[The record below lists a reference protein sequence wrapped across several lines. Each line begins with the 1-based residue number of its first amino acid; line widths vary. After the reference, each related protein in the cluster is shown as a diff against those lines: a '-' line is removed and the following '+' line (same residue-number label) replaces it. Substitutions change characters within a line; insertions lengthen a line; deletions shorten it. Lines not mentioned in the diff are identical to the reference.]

1 MVMGLGIRD
10 AISQI
15 PSLGQFVFL
24 VGIYVVAVYPL
35 PASQGET
42 VPVAVGILGV
52 HPPPVVGR
60 IVRIVPTGIQTESR
74 TEVQC
79 DVVHVGLATAVY
91 AAGLK
96 ISCCLRVLLY
106 IRHVFAG
113 VSQVYAAVLVE
124 VVFSGYPHVM
134 PVSFVAKLFVFFY
147 GIYLSVQG
155 VP

>member
-1 MVMGLGIRD
+1 MWPT
-10 AISQI
+10 AW
-15 PSLGQFVFL
+15 
-24 VGIYVVAVYPL
+24 VYPL

-79 DVVHVGLATAVY
+79 DVVHLGFATAVY
-91 AAGLK
+91 VTGLE
-96 ISCCLRVLLY
+96 ISCRLRVLLY

-124 VVFSGYPHVM
+124 VVFSKELTVAGAAAAAT
-134 PVSFVAKLFVFFY
+134 VSSLGETEIITVLVS
-147 GIYLSVQG
+147 GS
-155 VP
+155 

>member
-1 MVMGLGIRD
+1 M
-10 AISQI
+10 
-15 PSLGQFVFL
+15 
-24 VGIYVVAVYPL
+24 
-35 PASQGET
+35 
-42 VPVAVGILGV
+42 
-52 HPPPVVGR
+52 
-60 IVRIVPTGIQTESR
+60 
-74 TEVQC
+74 
-79 DVVHVGLATAVY
+79 HVGLATAVY